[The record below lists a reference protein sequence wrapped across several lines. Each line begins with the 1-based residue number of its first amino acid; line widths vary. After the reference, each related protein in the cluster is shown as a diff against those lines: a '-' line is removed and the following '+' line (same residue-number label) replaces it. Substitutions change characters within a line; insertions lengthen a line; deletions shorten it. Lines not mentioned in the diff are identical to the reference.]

1 MSALVSKA
9 DFLFFK
15 QKIFSSPFYL
25 LKLKFSGILLCRKSI
40 WKGLK
45 MLKNALFTKAV
56 CITTMYAFCF
66 AITTRPVMAQ
76 ARLSPI
82 SFNQMYELAHDGDV
96 ESLRASNFRG
106 MNIDATDGSGN
117 TGLCLAAR
125 RRDVHAYNAFLAAG
139 ANPYH
144 PCTQNISGYS
154 EFINR
159 PDVIGGGNT
168 ESSSKGAIVANSRN
182 DSRIAPIWWWIGGA
196 AVTGAIV
203 WLLLGGKHGGGS
215 GSDSEAYNSLG
226 RNVAA
231 QGTAVKVTSGTMKN
245 DAVRRHSNTKVKNFV
260 NVDLRNSLV
269 DTTYMDAIL
278 YTKGGGS
285 YLNIVDILLET
296 GPGTVAMNAIEKSHI
311 TNDGFIKIESYNA
324 SVGMVASE
332 SSTAVNYA
340 NGIIDGSCSDGIAMN
355 FSGYAENDT
364 IVGMYADTAS
374 TIYNYGDI
382 KGTAIEA
389 SPDPLPTNSDEAE
402 TDKSISSASIGTMI
416 GMEAMIINMGSRL
429 SEDTINVSNYER
441 GKIHLSAGD
450 SGTTSSE
457 IKVSLV
463 GIGSYL
469 HNDFL
474 NGSFNL
480 NRAENVSLMNIGEID
495 LSYSGNYTSSS
506 ENALRK
512 GLGGI
517 IGIRADANTN
527 ASNQGTI
534 RITLNDEYDVAGVEV
549 AAGMQSVHGGNI
561 KNEGNIR
568 ISTPS
573 ENKRINYGMVA
584 VEGTGTNSGLY
595 SNINPEII
603 NTSDGKIDIQIGN
616 SYGMASYVGGTLKNE
631 GNIIIGSPET
641 RYNNNIAMYGYGKTK
656 RTDLINTG
664 TIDIYSHKSMAM
676 QNDFA
681 GGTDI
686 TNEGIINIHE
696 SATDSFVFGGA
707 YSNAYNKGIIN
718 YDATATNPG
727 EIAKEGITYDPF
739 KYYSIAIGT
748 SIISSKA
755 RTLNTESTDY
765 SSSTT
770 EGIYNEEGAEINM
783 NGSSF
788 VAAMAVEAND
798 GADNTQAKAINNGII
813 NIKDREGENATNA
826 IGMYMDAKTLNNA
839 ALINNGIIHTDSNFS
854 AAMVS
859 ESERNSDV
867 INNGTIQADHA
878 NSTGMYATVY
888 SNMLNTKDILIN
900 GKNSIGVYAGIPSEN
915 EEEDSDTDTS
925 GGILKPL
932 FVNDEGAKIVVGSED
947 NYLENSYGVYAQAS
961 APLQIENKGTIDAYT
976 KEAGAAIYTKGSN
989 VKITNSNAVNIYG
1002 DKAYGIYTGGQSE
1015 VINDKSGVISVGT
1028 AEKPTSDSIAIY
1040 NKGDNSIITNR
1051 GDIHLYNKEDE
1062 EENFAIY
1069 STGANTQ
1076 IKNEQEGNIYLHNGN
1091 STGIYSEHGS
1101 VTNNSTINIENDK
1114 STAIKLSGDA
1124 TALNNT
1130 KGIINVG
1137 SEDKGVNNS
1146 NGLVSLDEATG
1157 NIVNK
1162 GEINLY
1168 NDEEGEGN
1176 SHAILAGGN
1185 ISVTNETSGKINS
1198 YNDNSDVIRATGTIK
1213 VINKGQIFAQGNNVS
1228 VIQGFDED
1236 GKNPSVL
1243 TVENTK
1249 SGSILIGKKGTS
1261 DTEGYG
1267 IEANQIA
1274 SVINRGQITVHNK
1287 NSYGIY
1293 AKSGESIINDDMG
1306 KLYGAKIKMT
1316 GSGST
1321 GIYGG
1326 KVTNVTN
1333 NGIVETFGKD
1343 SKAIATS
1350 TLDENGEQQEGNQ
1363 TVTNTG
1369 DLILHNANKSY
1380 AIYALGDVAIKSTL
1394 TGSILMGYDEYSD
1407 PVSED
1412 AKNAYGIFAQ
1422 KASEIINDSLIKI
1435 YASGNGITG
1444 GEYIANTGNIYL
1456 HGNNSNGIYTNGS
1469 EVVNSGVISI
1479 DGANHSYGIQ
1489 AVAIGSGET
1498 KNVTITNKVGG
1509 DITIGTEDII
1519 GSDGHGIYADAAT
1532 IIDNEA
1538 KIKVYARDASG
1549 ITGGQTIEN
1558 SGEILI
1564 SGQNSKG
1571 IESNGTEITNDAAIS
1586 ILQAQ
1591 DSYGIYTNHDTN
1603 KPTITNS
1610 SLGVITIGTSTDC
1623 TAGDLNCAHNGHGI
1637 YAENSQNITNYA
1649 DISVFAQKA
1658 SGITGGIEI
1667 FNYSNNGQSG
1677 AIHIVGRDSYGIY
1690 GNKDN
1695 TRIYNEGKINIDD
1708 ANGSFGIR
1716 ADDTAVTAIDN
1727 KTSNATITVG
1737 TKDADIGT
1745 SAHGIYAVKSS
1756 NINNE
1761 ANITIYAQGDPIT
1774 TVDDSLRFLPLKASG
1789 ITGGVAITN
1798 TGVIYI
1804 TGGEAHG
1811 IYGAVNNTSIT
1822 NHNNIKIDVANYSYG
1837 IRAAN
1842 TAATTIVNQP
1852 INQHDNITIVVG
1864 NENETGISSHG
1875 IFAPSATQIT
1885 NNSAISVYAEG
1896 ANLPASGEDD
1906 ALELLTQKTS
1916 GITGGVAINN
1926 YGVIHVTG
1934 GKAHGIYGA
1943 ANNTSINN
1951 TNNIKLDVAEF
1962 SFGIRAYKTAA
1973 TSISN
1978 TGNNLTIIVGDPDDI
1993 GISSHG
1999 IFALAANSIINEA
2012 AISVYAAG
2020 QDFQTTGRDDSPDV
2034 LMYKTSGIT
2043 GGKTI
2048 TNSGVIY
2055 VTGGKAHG
2063 IYGNAEN
2070 TAITNSN
2077 RIQIAIAQDSYG
2089 IRTSDSAKPTITNV
2103 GDNMS
2108 IIIGTEGQTDDQTN
2122 AHGIYSTGAA
2132 SITND
2137 ADIDIFAKESSGI
2150 TGGQT
2155 IENKGKIHISGSDS
2169 KGIESK
2175 NATQITNSGKIT
2187 IDNANNSYGIYTDKS
2202 AAVNIINNAGADI
2215 NIGAIIAGVN
2225 GHGIYAEGASS
2236 ILNNAK
2242 ITVNSSDASGI
2253 TGGQSIEN
2261 NEAIHITG
2269 SGSKGIEGANEKT
2282 STITNAGT
2290 IIIDNGNN
2298 SYGIYTV
2305 DEAKPT
2311 ITNSTTATIVI
2322 GTENGT
2328 NPYNYVAVTN
2338 GHGIYSSNATQI
2350 TNDANIMV
2358 YASGNGGDIFAS
2370 GITGGETLNNSGS
2383 IIVAGNYGHAL
2394 ETHGTKITNNGALT
2408 LYGPNGSAGIYSTG
2422 ASADISNKKTSTK
2435 TPNITIGSNAYR
2447 GTETSYGIYAE
2458 DASKIENDGTI
2469 RIYSDKSYGIY
2480 SRTNSSQTIENRGDI
2495 YMAEDDATGIY
2506 TRGNSTI
2513 DNKKSIT
2520 IDIAD
2525 NAFGINA
2532 VGSDTT
2538 TSSITN
2544 SEDGTILIGKPGT
2557 TASNAHGIYL
2567 EHGGDI
2573 RNDASITVH
2582 ASNSYG
2588 IYNTQGNSITNNGAI
2603 KLPQGNNSIGIFSA
2617 GKALITNNKKGLITI
2632 GSDIPGENSHGIMST
2647 NSQGVKNY
2655 ADINVYALKNS
2666 TAISGGG
2673 EIINSGNLYVEGSD
2687 SKGINS
2693 SDYSGDSSTE
2703 GSSSV
2708 NNSGKITL
2716 PNGNNTYG
2724 IYATGNVDI
2733 SNSNEITVGTK
2744 GVDAKNGAAIYTVKG
2759 NSVKNTGD
2767 LYVYSQNKAW
2777 GIFGGVVKQIDNS
2790 GKIYMDQK
2798 TGVIGIFSGGEVKI
2812 NNSGEIT
2819 LKYANKNY
2827 GIQSLIGPA
2836 TITNTTQGIIN
2847 IGSADTTSANND
2859 KEAYGIYVYN
2869 GKTIDNAAEIN
2880 VYGSES
2886 YGIWT
2891 DVVDTITNSGA
2902 ITLPYGQK
2910 SGGIYSAQGKN
2921 ITNSQLG
2928 KITIGE
2934 TTPGM
2939 EETGIYAPKSESLNN
2954 QADIKLYGQGVAI
2967 TGHNQIENSGIITI
2981 DQTKITDN
2989 SKRGSKGIFSVNGDG
3004 INNSSTGK
3012 IDIYYSNNSIG
3023 IDASGK
3029 AEIKND
3035 APIIIGSKENT
3046 STQGIGAYGIR
3057 TTDGASIDN
3066 SGTIDVNG
3074 KKSYGIYS
3082 QNSTELKNQGNITL
3096 KFGDN
3101 STGIDSLAGGAQIT
3115 NSGKIR
3121 IATATSGADY
3131 TKNVGLRSTGSKA
3144 TITNQENGTIDIGPQ
3159 NTLKNVTADT
3169 KNYGI
3174 IANNASSL
3182 NNNADITINTD
3193 YSYAISATATDKI
3206 ENFGELVVT
3215 GGKGSRG
3222 ILSSGSAQSGVNIV
3236 NERAINLAT
3245 LETGTGA
3252 SSSGGIQATNGSA
3265 NVTNSGTI
3273 TIGNDNTKYTSNN
3286 LLGIAIQAGQITNTT
3301 GNITLYGSGIAIEG
3315 NAATMI
3321 TNGGD
3326 ILIYGAGSTG
3336 IHSLSGDITNS
3347 GTIKIDGAGNDDYGI
3362 DTASE
3367 GTITNSGTI
3376 DVAQG
3381 YGIRAMNYTS
3391 IVDNSNVTVIRGKGS
3406 AVIGAL
3412 RVMNQAKG
3420 KLVVQG
3426 QGLSDYGAV
3435 DAKESVTNDGTIGT
3449 KNGNAITRAS
3459 IVTNNDTGIIEVKY
3473 NPALG
3478 GGPYDLIKYLDG
3490 QTGGSVTNS
3499 GYMHTEY
3506 GAIVRNATSFV
3517 NEENSKAIVNGN
3529 DGKDLELNPASDAT
3543 TAPVPTPMFEN
3554 VTTIVNNGYMKNY
3567 NGPIAVGNMTSF
3579 TNTQDIHVLAGAG
3592 GGVFQ
3597 GNIGT
3602 ISNQSNIVK
3611 DDSLGAID
3619 GPLVNGNVDTFTN
3632 DNGYIHVA
3640 NAAGVFLGNFGTINN
3655 NGGTIIND
3663 SGPIISGQNVETINN
3678 NGGTMTAG
3686 GGQAAIYKAGSITVN
3701 NSGTINAAGEDGI
3714 RVKIANSDIKVVIN
3728 NEGGTINATHGIH
3741 IIKDYSFV
3749 YHRQGDSDVYYWT
3762 PDDDKT
3768 TINPGTATAYYCW
3781 DTTTCMTA
3789 EAYDAYVNQGLV
3801 VGNHY
3806 FEPVYQEH
3814 NNSLTGASVSAVTK
3828 PVKLSS
3834 GKTVNVIMLN
3844 NSDIDEEALATTV
3857 EKTMKEQETV
3867 TAMHNA
3873 LIWTDDKDLLK
3884 NIILTNSGTFNAG
3897 GDVHFG
3903 DADEESAYISVGK
3916 GGTYEADSFAG
3927 KLRVEPSV
3935 VQGGYDT
3942 TYVNKN
3948 TLVGENKGVEFVS
3961 QSYMFDAS
3969 SQQNENGSTDVVMT
3983 MKPFSETVDD
3993 KQISDLLA
4001 INYEQKHGEKVF
4013 DLLKVANT
4021 KNQLYNMTQRELGF
4035 RFVPNLAKQSL
4046 DIEQTVAQNANKDL
4060 LNVSTKEDRVV
4071 IDALSYG
4078 KSVESKDKVV
4088 GYSDQVE
4095 AVYGFMDKNYDNG
4108 MRLGFGLEAIRSDSS
4123 YDDDSGRYNNLIEA
4137 FLPVVF
4143 NSNDLTALIKPK
4155 AGLARGHYR
4164 RVSVANVYKAK
4175 TKEYYYGVD
4184 AAIKQNY
4191 NLGWFE
4197 IEPQAEFDVTGM
4209 YIDDINESNNGLKIK
4224 DKNVVSA
4231 QSVLSLQAKKKIKL
4245 GSNSAVS
4252 AGAGGKYIHE
4262 FGDNYHAKASVADM
4276 VGYYD
4281 IISNRITR
4289 DYGIFNLKAQF
4300 DYRDLSFDASANM
4313 PVNDKQKTFYMFNAK
4328 YKF

>member
-1 MSALVSKA
+1 
-9 DFLFFK
+9 
-15 QKIFSSPFYL
+15 
-25 LKLKFSGILLCRKSI
+25 
-40 WKGLK
+40 
-45 MLKNALFTKAV
+45 MLKNTLFTKAV
-56 CITTMYAFCF
+56 CITTIYAFSF
-66 AITTRPVMAQ
+66 AITPKPVIAQ

-96 ESLRASNFRG
+96 ESLRASNYRG

-117 TGLCLAAR
+117 TGLCLAAK

-144 PCTQNISGYS
+144 PCTQDISGYS
-154 EFINR
+154 DFVNR
-159 PDVIGGGNT
+159 PDVIGGVSA
-168 ESSSKGAIVANSRN
+168 ESSGKGAVAANKR
-182 DSRIAPIWWWIGGA
+182 DERIAPIWWWIGGA
-196 AVTGAIV
+196 AVTGAII

-215 GSDSEAYNSLG
+215 GNDSEAYNSLG
-226 RNVAA
+226 RNVAT
-231 QGTAVKVTSGTMKN
+231 QGTAVKTTSGTMKN
-245 DAVRRHSNTKVKNFV
+245 DAIRRHSNSKIKNFV
-260 NVDLRNSLV
+260 DVDLRNSLV

-285 YLNIVDILLET
+285 YLNIIDILLET

-311 TNDGFIKIESYNA
+311 TNNGFIKIESYNA

-332 SSTAVNYA
+332 SSTAINYG
-340 NGIIDGSCSDGIAMN
+340 NGIIDGSCSDGISMN
-355 FSGYAENDT
+355 FAGYKDNDT

-389 SPDPLPTNSDEAE
+389 SPDPLATKDTETNTE
-402 TDKSISSASIGTMI
+402 DKEKSLATGASVGTMI
-416 GMEAMIINMGSRL
+416 GMEAMIVNMGSHL
-429 SEDTINVSNYER
+429 SEDTINMTNYER
-441 GKIHLSAGD
+441 GNIYLSAGD
-450 SGTTSSE
+450 SGTTSNE

-463 GIGSYL
+463 GMGSYL

-480 NRAENVSLMNIGEID
+480 NRAEHVAITNVGEID
-495 LSYSGNYTSSS
+495 LSYSGNYTSSAA
-506 ENALRK
+506 NALRK
-512 GLGGI
+512 GLGGV

-527 ASNQGTI
+527 ADNQGTI
-534 RITLNDEYDVAGVEV
+534 KITLNDEYDVSGVEV
-549 AAGMQSVHGGNI
+549 AAGMQSVHGGNL
-561 KNEGNIR
+561 KNSGEIH

-603 NTSDGKIDIQIGN
+603 NVAGGLIDIQIGN

-631 GNIIIGSPET
+631 GNIVIGSAET
-641 RYNNNIAMYGYGKTK
+641 RYNNNIAMYGFGKTK
-656 RTDLINTG
+656 RTDLVNTG

-686 TNEGIINIHE
+686 TNDGIINIHS

-755 RTLNTESTDY
+755 RTLNAESTDY

-798 GADNTQAKAINNGII
+798 GADNTQAQAINNGTI
-813 NIKDREGENATNA
+813 NIKDRDGENATNA

-839 ALINNGIIHTDSNFS
+839 ALINNGTIYTNSNFS
-854 AAMVS
+854 IAMVS
-859 ESERNSDV
+859 ESERNADV

-878 NSTGMYATVY
+878 NSSGMYATTY
-888 SNMLNTKDILIN
+888 SNMLNNKDILIN
-900 GKNSIGVYAGIPSEN
+900 NKNSIGVYAGIPDENDDEESADQDSSE
-915 EEEDSDTDTS
+915 
-925 GGILKPL
+925 GILKPK
-932 FVNDEGAKIVVGSED
+932 FINAEGAKIVVGSAD
-947 NYLENSYGVYAQAS
+947 NYVENSYGVYGQAS

-976 KEAGAAIYTKGSN
+976 KEAGAAIYTKGNN

-1028 AEKPTSDSIAIY
+1028 EDKPTSESIAVY
-1040 NKGDNSIITNR
+1040 NKGAKSIITNR
-1051 GDIHLYNKEDE
+1051 GDIHLYNDE
-1062 EENFAIY
+1062 NGEENFAIY
-1069 STGANTQ
+1069 STGADTQ
-1076 IKNEQEGNIYLHNGN
+1076 IKNEQGGNIYLHKGN

-1101 VTNNSTINIENDK
+1101 VNNSSTINIENDK
-1114 STAIKLSGDA
+1114 STAIKISGDA
-1124 TALNNT
+1124 TALNDT

-1137 SEDKGVNNS
+1137 SEDKGVNHS

-1157 NIVNK
+1157 NITNK

-1168 NDEEGEGN
+1168 NDEEGEGD
-1176 SHAILAGGN
+1176 SHAVLAGGN
-1185 ISVTNETSGKINS
+1185 ITVTNEATGKINS
-1198 YNDNSDVIRATGTIK
+1198 YNGNSDVIRATGTVK
-1213 VINKGQIFAQGNNVS
+1213 VINKGQIFAQGDDVS
-1228 VIQGFDED
+1228 AIQGFDED
-1236 GKNPSVL
+1236 GKNQSVL

-1249 SGSILIGKKGTS
+1249 SGSILIGKKGTT
-1261 DTEGYG
+1261 DTKGYG

-1274 SVINRGQITVHNK
+1274 TVVNRGQITVHNK
-1287 NSYGIY
+1287 DSYGIY
-1293 AKSGESIINDDMG
+1293 AKSGESITNDDKG
-1306 KLYGAKIKMT
+1306 KLHGAKIKMT

-1333 NGIVETFGKD
+1333 NGIVETFGKA

-1350 TLDENGEQQEGNQ
+1350 TLDENGEQQEGTQ

-1369 DLILHNANKSY
+1369 DLVLHDANKSY
-1380 AIYALGDVAIKSTL
+1380 AIYALGDVVVKSTL

-1407 PVSED
+1407 PVAED

-1435 YASGNGITG
+1435 YASGNAITG
-1444 GEYIANTGNIYL
+1444 GESITNTGKIYL

-1469 EVVNSGVISI
+1469 EVVNSGTISI

-1489 AVAIGSGET
+1489 AIGTGSDET
-1498 KNVTITNKVGG
+1498 KNVNITNKTGG
-1509 DITIGTEDII
+1509 DITIGTEDIL
-1519 GSDGHGIYADAAT
+1519 GSDGHGIYAKEAAS
-1532 IIDNEA
+1532 IKNEA
-1538 KIKVYARDASG
+1538 GITIYARDASG

-1558 SGEILI
+1558 KGEILI
-1564 SGQNSKG
+1564 SGQNGKG
-1571 IESNGTEITNDAAIS
+1571 IESNGTEIINDAAITV
-1586 ILQAQ
+1586 LQAQ
-1591 DSYGIYTNHDTN
+1591 DSYGIYTDHDTN
-1603 KPTITNS
+1603 KPTISNS
-1610 SLGVITIGTSTDC
+1610 SAGTITIGTEADC

-1649 DISVFAQKA
+1649 DISVYAQKA
-1658 SGITGGIEI
+1658 SGITGGVEI

-1695 TRIYNEGKINIDD
+1695 TSIYNEGKINIDD

-1716 ADDTAVTAIDN
+1716 ADDTAVTAIEN
-1727 KTSNATITVG
+1727 KTSNAAITIG
-1737 TKDADIGT
+1737 TKDGDTGT

-1761 ANITIYAQGDPIT
+1761 ADITIYAQGDPIT

-1789 ITGGVAITN
+1789 ITGGQSITN
-1798 TGVIYI
+1798 TGVIHI

-1811 IYGAVNNTSIT
+1811 IYGAVNNTNIT
-1822 NHNNIKIDVANYSYG
+1822 NHNNIKIDVADYSYG

-1842 TAATTIVNQP
+1842 TAATNIINQP
-1852 INQHDNITIVVG
+1852 INQHDNITIIVG
-1864 NENETGISSHG
+1864 NEDETGLSSHG

-1885 NNSAISVYAEG
+1885 NNSAITVYAKG
-1896 ANLPASGEDD
+1896 AELPTSGEDD

-1916 GITGGVAINN
+1916 GITGGVAIENK
-1926 YGVIHVTG
+1926 GVIHVTG

-1951 TNNIKLDVAEF
+1951 SNNIKLDVADF

-1978 TGNNLTIIVGDPDDI
+1978 TGNNLTIIVGNPDDI

-2020 QDFQTTGRDDSPDV
+2020 QDFETTGSDDSPDV

-2055 VTGGKAHG
+2055 ITGGKAHG

-2070 TAITNSN
+2070 TSITNSN
-2077 RIQIAIAQDSYG
+2077 RIRIAIAQDSYG

-2103 GDNMS
+2103 GDNMT
-2108 IIIGTEGQTDDQTN
+2108 IIIGTEGQTDNQTN
-2122 AHGIYSTGAA
+2122 AHGIYSTGATT
-2132 SITND
+2132 ITND
-2137 ADIDIFAKESSGI
+2137 ADIDIYAKESTGV

-2155 IENKGKIHISGSDS
+2155 IANKGKIHISGSDS

-2175 NATQITNSGKIT
+2175 NATQITNDGKIT

-2202 AAVNIINNAGADI
+2202 ANVNIANNAGADI
-2215 NIGAIIAGVN
+2215 NIGAIIGGSN

-2236 ILNNAK
+2236 ITNNAK

-2253 TGGQSIEN
+2253 TGGQSITN

-2290 IIIDNGNN
+2290 ITIDDGNN
-2298 SYGIYTV
+2298 SYGIYAV

-2311 ITNSTTATIVI
+2311 ITNSTAATIII
-2322 GTENGT
+2322 GTESGT

-2338 GHGIYSSNATQI
+2338 GHGIYSSNATSI
-2350 TNDANIMV
+2350 TNDGNIMV

-2370 GITGGETLNNSGS
+2370 GITGGETLSNSGN

-2394 ETHGTKITNNGALT
+2394 ETHGNKITNNGALT
-2408 LYGPNGSAGIYSTG
+2408 IYGPNGSAGIYSTG

-2435 TPNITIGSNAYR
+2435 TPNITVGSNAYR
-2447 GTETSYGIYAE
+2447 GTKTSYGIYAE
-2458 DASKIENDGTI
+2458 DASKIENDGAI

-2480 SRTNSSQTIENRGDI
+2480 SRTNSSQTVENRGDI
-2495 YMAEDDATGIY
+2495 YMAEDEATGIY

-2532 VGSDTT
+2532 VGTDST

-2557 TASNAHGIYL
+2557 SASKAHGIYL
-2567 EHGGDI
+2567 EYGGDI

-2582 ASNSYG
+2582 ASESYG
-2588 IYNTQGNSITNNGAI
+2588 IYNTEGDSITNNGPI
-2603 KLPQGNNSIGIFSA
+2603 KLPQGNKSIGIFSA
-2617 GKALITNNKKGLITI
+2617 GKAQITNNKKGLITI
-2632 GSDIPGENSHGIMST
+2632 GNDIPGENSHGIMSM
-2647 NSQGVKNY
+2647 NSQGVKNF
-2655 ADINVYALKNS
+2655 ADISVYALKDS
-2666 TAISGGG
+2666 TGISGGG
-2673 EIINSGNLYVEGSD
+2673 EIINSGKLYVEGPNA
-2687 SKGINS
+2687 KGISS
-2693 SDYSGDSSTE
+2693 SDYSGEAGGE
-2703 GSSSV
+2703 GTSSV
-2708 NNSGKITL
+2708 KNSGKINL
-2716 PNGNNTYG
+2716 PNGNDAYG

-2733 SNSNEITVGTK
+2733 TNSEEIIIGTK
-2744 GVDAKNGAAIYTVKG
+2744 GVDANNGAAIYTIKG
-2759 NSVKNTGD
+2759 NSVKNSGN

-2777 GIFGGVVKQIDNS
+2777 GIFGGTVKQIENS
-2790 GKIYMDQK
+2790 GDIYMDQK
-2798 TGVIGIFSGGEVKI
+2798 TGVIGIFSGGEVEI
-2812 NNSGEIT
+2812 NNSGAIT

-2836 TITNTTQGIIN
+2836 TITNTTHGIIN
-2847 IGSADTTSANND
+2847 IGSEDNTSADTD
-2859 KEAYGIYVYN
+2859 KEAYGIYAYN

-2880 VYGSES
+2880 VFGSES

-2891 DVVDTITNSGA
+2891 DVVNTITNSGA

-2910 SGGIYSAQGKN
+2910 SGGIYSAQGKE

-2934 TTPGM
+2934 KTPGM

-2989 SKRGSKGIFSVNGDG
+2989 TKRGSKGIFSANGDG

-3012 IDIYYSNNSIG
+3012 IDIYYSHNSIG
-3023 IDASGK
+3023 IDASGE
-3029 AEIKND
+3029 AEIKNE
-3035 APIIIGSKENT
+3035 APIIIGSKEDT
-3046 STQGIGAYGIR
+3046 STQGTGAYGIR
-3057 TTDGASIDN
+3057 TTYGASIDN

-3101 STGIDSLAGGAQIT
+3101 STGIDSLAGDAQIT

-3121 IATATSGADY
+3121 IATATSGAGY
-3131 TKNVGLRSTGSKA
+3131 TKNVGIRSTGSKA
-3144 TITNQENGTIDIGPQ
+3144 TITNQANGTIDIGPQ
-3159 NTLKNVTADT
+3159 NSLQNVSADT

-3174 IANNASSL
+3174 IANNATSL
-3182 NNNADITINTD
+3182 DNQANITINTD
-3193 YSYAISATATDKI
+3193 YSYAISATATDTI
-3206 ENFGELVVT
+3206 NNIGELVVT

-3222 ILSSGSAQSGVNIV
+3222 IFSSGSAQSGVTIINGG
-3236 NERAINLAT
+3236 AINLAT
-3245 LETGTGA
+3245 LETVATGA
-3252 SSSGGIQATNGSA
+3252 SNSGGIQATNGSA
-3265 NVTNSGTI
+3265 NVSNTGTI
-3273 TIGNDNTKYTSNN
+3273 TIGNNNTKYNSSN
-3286 LLGIAIQAGQITNTT
+3286 LIGIAIQAGEITNST
-3301 GNITLYGSGIAIEG
+3301 GNITLYGKGIAIEG

-3326 ILIYGAGSTG
+3326 ILIYGDGSTG
-3336 IHSLSGDITNS
+3336 IHSLSGDITNT
-3347 GTIKIDGAGNDDYGI
+3347 GTIKIDGSGAYDYGI

-3376 DVAQG
+3376 DIAQG

-3391 IVDNSNVTVIRGKGS
+3391 IVDNSSVTVIRGQGS

-3412 RVMNQAKG
+3412 RVMNQVNG

-3426 QGLSDYGAV
+3426 QGLADYGAV
-3435 DAKESVTNDGTIGT
+3435 DAKESVTNDGVIGT
-3449 KNGNAITRAS
+3449 KDGNAITRAS
-3459 IVTNNDTGIIEVKY
+3459 TVTNSDTGTIEVKY
-3473 NPALG
+3473 TG
-3478 GGPYDLIKYLDG
+3478 SGGPYDLIKYLDG
-3490 QTGGSVTNS
+3490 QTGGVVTNS

-3506 GAIVRNATSFV
+3506 GAIVRNATLFT
-3517 NEENSKAIVNGN
+3517 NAENSKAIVNGN
-3529 DGKDLELNPASDAT
+3529 DGKDLENNIPDNTRTNP
-3543 TAPVPTPMFEN
+3543 TAPTPTPMFEN

-3567 NGPIAVGNMTSF
+3567 NGPIAIGNMTSF
-3579 TNTQDIHVLAGAG
+3579 TNTSDIHVSGGAG
-3592 GGVFQ
+3592 DGVFQ

-3602 ISNQSNIVK
+3602 ISNQGNIVK
-3611 DDSLGAID
+3611 SDSLDAIA

-3640 NAAGVFLGNFGTINN
+3640 NGNGVFIGNFGTISN

-3663 SGPIISGQNVETINN
+3663 SGPIIDSRKGGNV
-3678 NGGTMTAG
+3678 GTL
-3686 GGQAAIYKAGSITVN
+3686 N
-3701 NSGTINAAGEDGI
+3701 NSGTLQGSGDWVIYKRGSFNLN
-3714 RVKIANSDIKVVIN
+3714 NSGGTIIGNVSVVVPDTTTTVNIN
-3728 NEGGTINATHGIH
+3728 NEGGKIEGTLKIV
-3741 IIKDYSFV
+3741 KEYSFV
-3749 YHRQGDSDVYYWT
+3749 YRTRSIGDNIEYYWV
-3762 PDDDKT
+3762 PKDDLV
-3768 TINPGTATAYYCW
+3768 TINSGETTETIYCW
-3781 DTTTCMTA
+3781 DTTTCKNSQ
-3789 EAYDAYVNQGLV
+3789 EYDAYVAAGLV

-3806 FEPVYQEH
+3806 FEPVFNEY
-3814 NNSLTGASVSAVTK
+3814 NNSLTGASASAVSK
-3828 PVKLSS
+3828 PVKLSN
-3834 GKTVNVIMLN
+3834 GKTVNVIMLD
-3844 NSDIDEEALATTV
+3844 NSDIDEEALTATV
-3857 EKTMKEQETV
+3857 EKTMEEQETV

-3884 NIILTNSGTFNAG
+3884 NIMLTNSGTLNTN

-3935 VQGGYDT
+3935 VRGGYET
-3942 TYVNKN
+3942 TYVNED
-3948 TLVGENKGVEFVS
+3948 TLVGEDNGVEFVS

-3969 SQQNENGSTDVVMT
+3969 SKQNEKGNTDVVMT
-3983 MKPFSETVDD
+3983 MKPFAQTVDD

-4001 INYEQKHGEKVF
+4001 TNYEQKHGEKVF
-4013 DLLKVANT
+4013 DLLKSAGT
-4021 KNQLYNMTQRELGF
+4021 KNQLYDMTQRELGF

-4046 DIEQTVAQNANKDL
+4046 DIEQTVGRNVNEDL
-4060 LNVSTKEDRVV
+4060 LNVKDKEDRVV
-4071 IDALSYG
+4071 VNALSYG
-4078 KSVESKDKVV
+4078 NSVEAKGEVL

-4108 MRLGFGLEAIRSDSS
+4108 MRLGFGLEAIRSDSD
-4123 YDDDSGRYNNLIEA
+4123 YDNDSGRYNNVVEA
-4137 FLPVVF
+4137 FVPIVMDKEKL
-4143 NSNDLTALIKPK
+4143 SALVKPK
-4155 AGLARGHYR
+4155 AGFARGHYR
-4164 RVSVANVYKAK
+4164 RASVADVYKAK

-4184 AAIKQNY
+4184 AAAKQNY
-4191 NLGWFE
+4191 DLGWFE
-4197 IEPQAEFDVTGM
+4197 VEPQAEFDVTAM

-4231 QSVLSLQAKKKIKL
+4231 QSVLSLQAKKKVKL
-4245 GSNSAVS
+4245 SSNSAVS
-4252 AGAGGKYIHE
+4252 VGGGGKYIHE
-4262 FGDNYHAKASVADM
+4262 FGDNYHAKASIADM
-4276 VGYYD
+4276 TGYYD

-4289 DYGIFNLKAQF
+4289 DYGIFNVKAQF
-4300 DYRDLSFDASANM
+4300 DYRNLSLDASANM
-4313 PVNDKQKTFYMFNAK
+4313 PINDKQKTFYMFNAK